1 MKSQK
6 ECYPKL
12 LKSVWLL
19 TLASQR
25 MMRINLIAFLRR
37 EAIMRLSS
45 RARANGFML
54 GFTMTKVSLGH
65 CQLLGRGRIDVY
77 EREMI

>member
-12 LKSVWLL
+12 LKIVWLL

-45 RARANGFML
+45 RERANGFTQ
-54 GFTMTKVSLGH
+54 GFIMTKVSLGH
-65 CQLLGRGRIDVY
+65 PMLI
-77 EREMI
+77 EKPFKE